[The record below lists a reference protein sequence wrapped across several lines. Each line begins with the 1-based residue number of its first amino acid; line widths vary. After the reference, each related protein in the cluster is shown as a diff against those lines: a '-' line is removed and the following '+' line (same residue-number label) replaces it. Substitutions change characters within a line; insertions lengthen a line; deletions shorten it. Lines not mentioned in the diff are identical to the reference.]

1 MYANN
6 EEADM
11 NKKLTFLYASSI
23 AVLLMF
29 IWNGCAKVESGKIP
43 ITTSSE
49 TALESYLQGRDLLD
63 KLRFQESIAYW
74 EKAIA
79 EDPDFA
85 MAYLNL
91 SFVSPTA
98 KGFFENENKAVA
110 LVDKVSKGE
119 RLWILGTHAGTNGFP
134 MKQREYF
141 KQLIAKYPNDERA
154 HNLLGN
160 HYFGLQDWALAIDSY
175 QKAIQINPDFSQPY
189 NQMGYAYRFLEHYT
203 DAEKAFTKYIELIP
217 DDPNPYDS
225 YAELLMKIG
234 KFDKSI
240 ENYQKALAVDTH
252 FVASHIGIAT
262 DLNFEGKYK
271 KAREQLMELQK
282 MARNTGEQRAAHFAT
297 AVSYVD
303 EGKLDKALEEIQKQ
317 YRIAENLND
326 HNAMSGDLVVMGNI
340 LLEKGKTDKAGE
352 KFKSALKI
360 IESSSLSEEIKE
372 NASRNHLFN
381 MGRVAL
387 KKNDLTE
394 AKAKAAEY
402 LEATQAIDNI
412 TQIRLAHELLGRIAL
427 VEKDNDRAI
436 QELELANL
444 QNPYNLYRMARAYL
458 DKGDRE
464 MAREYYMKAVKF
476 NQLNSINYAFVRH
489 KAQKEMENM

>member
-1 MYANN
+1 M
-6 EEADM
+6 
-11 NKKLTFLYASSI
+11 KKKQIFLYVSVLI
-23 AVLLMF
+23 VLLML
-29 IWNGCAKVESGKIP
+29 IWNGCSKVESGKIP

-49 TALESYLQGRDLLD
+49 IALKSYLEGRELFD

-91 SFVSPTA
+91 SQVSPTA
-98 KGFFENENKAVA
+98 KGFFENQGKAVA
-110 LVDKVSKGE
+110 LADKVSEGE
-119 RLWILGTHAGTNGFP
+119 RLWILGTQEGTNGFP

-141 KQLIAKYPNDERA
+141 KKLVAKYPNDERA
-154 HNLLGN
+154 YNLLGN
-160 HYFGLQDWALAIDSY
+160 HYFGLQDFALAIDAY
-175 QKAIQINPDFSQPY
+175 QKAIKINPDFSQPY

-203 DAEKAFTKYIELIP
+203 DAEKALTKYIELIP

-234 KFDKSI
+234 KYDQSI
-240 ENYQKALAVDTH
+240 ENYQKALVLDAN

-262 DLNFEGKYK
+262 DLNFKGNYK
-271 KAREQLMELQK
+271 EARERLTELER

-297 AVSYVD
+297 VISYAD
-303 EGKLDKALEEIQKQ
+303 EGKLDKALEEMQKL
-317 YRIAENLND
+317 YAIAESIHDNT
-326 HNAMSGDLVVMGNI
+326 AMSGDLVLMGNT
-340 LLEKGKTDKAGE
+340 LLEKGKADKAAE
-352 KFKSALKI
+352 KFETALKTV
-360 IESSSLSEEIKE
+360 ESSSLSEEVKE
-372 NASRNHLFN
+372 NARRNHLYN

-387 KKNDLTE
+387 KKNNLTE

-412 TQIRLAHELLGRIAL
+412 NQIRLAHELLGCIAL
-427 VEKDNDRAI
+427 AEKDYDRAI
-436 QELELANL
+436 EELEQANL

-458 DKGDRE
+458 GNGDRE
-464 MAREYYMKAVKF
+464 MAKEYYLQTVKF